1 MDGFLIIA
9 FGLGGLLLPL
19 GFIKLFWYFNDKQQN
34 K

>member
-1 MDGFLIIA
+1 MDGFLVIA

-19 GFIKLFWYFNDKQQN
+19 GFIQLWFYVNNRKK